1 MQSYGLVSIGSHS
14 GIWLQEELSKYN
26 SKKNILVEPVPY
38 NIDQLEK
45 NTKDFKDVI
54 IERSAISDKNEI
66 ASFFYLKK
74 ESIDKLKKHWATGIG
89 SFDKSHLLSHRSK
102 RFQITD
108 DDIEETKINCINF
121 ESLKKKYSIY
131 KIEKLMIDVEGAEF
145 KILNSINFGDIE
157 IKEIFFEKK
166 HFDGYMCQGKKFE
179 EIKEK
184 LKSYNYILKENL
196 NSIESVSKL
205 LKKHSNNIKLIA
217 GDTNK
222 VLKEINLQNIDFV
235 FLDGGHSYQTVI
247 NDLTILYENMK
258 GKKKVI
264 LCDDYGKESYI
275 FEVEKAIKNFTKQ
288 NNLKLNLI
296 ENRFAEIIT

>member
-102 RFQITD
+102 RFQ
-108 DDIEETKINCINF
+108 
-121 ESLKKKYSIY
+121 
-131 KIEKLMIDVEGAEF
+131 
-145 KILNSINFGDIE
+145 
-157 IKEIFFEKK
+157 
-166 HFDGYMCQGKKFE
+166 
-179 EIKEK
+179 
-184 LKSYNYILKENL
+184 
-196 NSIESVSKL
+196 
-205 LKKHSNNIKLIA
+205 
-217 GDTNK
+217 
-222 VLKEINLQNIDFV
+222 
-235 FLDGGHSYQTVI
+235 
-247 NDLTILYENMK
+247 
-258 GKKKVI
+258 
-264 LCDDYGKESYI
+264 
-275 FEVEKAIKNFTKQ
+275 
-288 NNLKLNLI
+288 
-296 ENRFAEIIT
+296 

>member
-14 GIWLQEELSKYN
+14 GVWLQEELKKYN

-45 NTKDFKDVI
+45 NTKDFKDI
-54 IERSAISDKNEI
+54 TIERSAISDKNEI

-74 ESIDKLKKHWATGIG
+74 DSIDKLKKHWASGIG
-89 SFDKSHLLSHRSK
+89 SFDKSHLLNHRSK

-108 DDIEETKINCINF
+108 DDIEEIKINCINF

-131 KIEKLMIDVEGAEF
+131 KIEKLMIDAEGAEF
-145 KILNSINFGDIE
+145 KILNSINFSDIE

-184 LKSYNYILKENL
+184 LRYHKYFLEDVDDENIKAYLKE
-196 NSIESVSKL
+196 
-205 LKKHSNNIKLIA
+205 
-217 GDTNK
+217 
-222 VLKEINLQNIDFV
+222 
-235 FLDGGHSYQTVI
+235 
-247 NDLTILYENMK
+247 
-258 GKKKVI
+258 
-264 LCDDYGKESYI
+264 
-275 FEVEKAIKNFTKQ
+275 
-288 NNLKLNLI
+288 
-296 ENRFAEIIT
+296 

>member
-14 GIWLQEELSKYN
+14 GIWLQEELNKYN
-26 SKKNILVEPVPY
+26 LKKNILVEPVPY

-74 ESIDKLKKHWATGIG
+74 ESIDKLNKHWATGIG

-108 DDIEETKINCINF
+108 DDIEEIKINCINF
-121 ESLKKKYSIY
+121 ESLRKKYSIY

-166 HFDGYMCQGKKFE
+166 HFDGYMRQGKKFE

-184 LKSYNYILKENL
+184 LKYHNYILQDVE
-196 NSIESVSKL
+196 EE
-205 LKKHSNNIKLIA
+205 NIKA
-217 GDTNK
+217 Y
-222 VLKEINLQNIDFV
+222 LKE
-235 FLDGGHSYQTVI
+235 
-247 NDLTILYENMK
+247 
-258 GKKKVI
+258 
-264 LCDDYGKESYI
+264 
-275 FEVEKAIKNFTKQ
+275 
-288 NNLKLNLI
+288 
-296 ENRFAEIIT
+296 

>member
-14 GIWLQEELSKYN
+14 GVWLQEELNKYN

-45 NTKDFKDVI
+45 NTKAFKDII

-66 ASFFYLKK
+66 VSFFYIKK
-74 ESIDKLKKHWATGIG
+74 DSIDKLNKHWASGIG
-89 SFDKSHLLSHRSK
+89 SFDKSHLLNHRSK

-108 DDIEETKINCINF
+108 DDIEEIKINCINF

-131 KIEKLMIDVEGAEF
+131 KIEKLMIDAEGAEF

-184 LKSYNYILKENL
+184 LRYHNYILQEVD
-196 NSIESVSKL
+196 EE
-205 LKKHSNNIKLIA
+205 NIKA
-217 GDTNK
+217 Y
-222 VLKEINLQNIDFV
+222 LK
-235 FLDGGHSYQTVI
+235 
-247 NDLTILYENMK
+247 
-258 GKKKVI
+258 
-264 LCDDYGKESYI
+264 
-275 FEVEKAIKNFTKQ
+275 
-288 NNLKLNLI
+288 
-296 ENRFAEIIT
+296 